1 MLDDR
6 SFAISQWRD
15 VVGQVEFEPAGRR
28 FVVEKFLIAHPRD
41 AGAYLSVGWPAGQ
54 DEDYRFPP
62 EHDCRGVHVQSVGPH
77 WIFHVD
83 RVHPE
88 CSLWEHLRRDVPVGG
103 QIAGAGALG
112 AMVGA
117 ALGRTAASTVAG
129 TLLGLALGALLAGRD
144 PAPAGDL

>member
-6 SFAISQWRD
+6 TFATLQWRD
-15 VVGQVEFEPAGRR
+15 LVGQAGIDAPGHR
-28 FVVEKFLIAHPRD
+28 FAIEKALIAHPRD
-41 AGAYLSVGWPAGQ
+41 AGAYLSVGWPTGQ

-62 EHDCRGVHVQSVGPH
+62 EHECRGVHVQGIGSH
-77 WIFHVD
+77 WVFHVD

-88 CSLWEHLRRDVPVGG
+88 CGLFEHVRRDVPVGA

-117 ALGRTAASTVAG
+117 ALGRSAASAVAG
-129 TLLGLALGALLAGRD
+129 TLIGLALGALLAQEG
-144 PAPAGDL
+144 P